1 MAGQQLTAEQIAA
14 AGKNNGSEGAGQQN
28 TGASQQQ
35 QQAAPGKKEEFIV
48 SQEQFN
54 LRWAE
59 KMAALEKELGVPIKD
74 AKTLI
79 AEHNA
84 KLEGEKSEMQKLQE
98 GLNAKDQELAGYKLK
113 STIYDALLEAGVQS
127 KQIPKLALRVNG
139 ETAEEIQTDI
149 ADLKKDF
156 PAMFAGTG
164 GSPGGGH
171 PGVQDTPGA
180 PRVYK
185 ASEIRSM
192 SHQERIANEKDILRA
207 MATPGGI
214 IQD

>member
-1 MAGQQLTAEQIAA
+1 MADPIPNPTATPAA
-14 AGKNNGSEGAGQQN
+14 NPQAGTPAPTNNPTPTPGVDQAGKKREFTETELN
-28 TGASQQQ
+28 TMFEDRLKRDREA
-35 QQAAPGKKEEFIV
+35 
-48 SQEQFN
+48 
-54 LRWAE
+54 R
-59 KMAALEKELGVPIKD
+59 EKELGMSHKD
-74 AKTLI
+74 AQAIIK
-79 AEHNA
+79 AHNA

-185 ASEIRSM
+185 ASEIRAM

>member
-1 MAGQQLTAEQIAA
+1 MADPIPNPTATPAA
-14 AGKNNGSEGAGQQN
+14 NPQAGTPAPTNNPTPTPGADQAGKKREFTETELN
-28 TGASQQQ
+28 TMFEDRLKRDREA
-35 QQAAPGKKEEFIV
+35 
-48 SQEQFN
+48 
-54 LRWAE
+54 R
-59 KMAALEKELGVPIKD
+59 EKELGMSHKD
-74 AKTLI
+74 AQAIIK
-79 AEHNA
+79 AHNA

-185 ASEIRSM
+185 ASEIRAM